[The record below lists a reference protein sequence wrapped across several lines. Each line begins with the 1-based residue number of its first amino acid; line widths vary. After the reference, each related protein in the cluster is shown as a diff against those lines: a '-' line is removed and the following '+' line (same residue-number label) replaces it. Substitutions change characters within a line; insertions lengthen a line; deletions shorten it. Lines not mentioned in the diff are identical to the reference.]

1 MSRSFKVAKDY
12 YDADAKIFNKGTVTI
27 EPGVTILVGCNG
39 TGKST
44 LINHIRREL
53 EMNKIPHIHF
63 NNLTDGGHTAM
74 DAAAFVGNMSFVLD
88 CAFKSEGEV
97 IHINIS
103 RIANKCGN
111 LMSYA
116 IAKGYKEIWLLVD
129 ALDSGFSIDN
139 IIDVKDNLFNVMI
152 EDGKSKGIDVY
163 IVAAA
168 NSYEMVRDQN
178 CYDVYH
184 CKYVTFKTY
193 NSYRKFILKSREI
206 KDKRYK

>member
-1 MSRSFKVAKDY
+1 MSRSFKVARDY
-12 YDADAKIFNKGTVTI
+12 YDAGEKIFNKRTVTI

-103 RIANKCGN
+103 RIASKCGN

-116 IAKGYKEIWLLVD
+116 IAKGYKEVWLLVD

-178 CYDVYH
+178 CYDVYR